1 MMAKHLFIRTF
12 GAGYPSVRARSCVRR
27 PILGLAFLGLSLSA
41 FPLSGSAQAAG
52 FRIQIAALPDEA
64 AATRLQASLVSKVGE
79 AHGVHVVASG
89 GLFKVRVGDF
99 LTRNDA
105 LAALPSLAALG
116 YSDAWIT
123 ADQVGG
129 TERAAAPP
137 SPQSASAAQRP
148 NREDPVTGAGPPDG
162 TVSTRSTDS
171 REPSVQGFRIQIA
184 SVPDEAGAVEAQ
196 RRASSRMGDAETVYV
211 VPAAGAYKIR
221 VGDFPTRADAEARLS
236 EVRGLGYEDAWITGD
251 RVLEGASGGGG
262 QPVVVDP
269 PEAVTSPQTEGQLA
283 ERGGA
288 SSPVTSREDQGAVAR
303 VEAARPEEGA
313 RVGAEV
319 PPVQP
324 ASAPTVNPEPSADPV
339 ATGAPTSLP
348 AQEWTY
354 VGGGGIRLDGR
365 PVEQA
370 WTSRASN
377 RVYRD
382 GGLGTGP
389 ATQVRFAY
397 DEDAFYVATT
407 VRYDTEPQEVSSDPA
422 NQERIVVVLESA
434 RGTSHEW
441 AVTVTGAT
449 LALTGSWTAGG
460 PEASTSVEQRSWSAE
475 VRIPYDAIG
484 TSGNWDEDQWEV
496 SVRWEGPTSTS
507 AQPMMLL

>member
-1 MMAKHLFIRTF
+1 MAKHLFLRTF
-12 GAGYPSVRARSCVRR
+12 GAGYRSVRARSCVRR
-27 PILGLAFLGLSLSA
+27 PILALAFLGLSLAA
-41 FPLSGSAQAAG
+41 FPLAGSAQTAG
-52 FRIQIAALPDEA
+52 FRIQIAALPDEG
-64 AATRLQASLVSKVGE
+64 AATRLQASLASKVSE

-123 ADQVGG
+123 ADQVG
-129 TERAAAPP
+129 TERAEAPP

-148 NREDPVTGAGPPDG
+148 NREDAVTEAGPPEG
-162 TVSTRSTDS
+162 TVSARSSDS
-171 REPSVQGFRIQIA
+171 REPSIQGFRIQIA

-196 RRASSRMGDAETVYV
+196 RRASSRIGDAESVYV

-269 PEAVTSPQTEGQLA
+269 PEGVTSPQTEVQLA

-288 SSPVTSREDQGAVAR
+288 SSPVRSREDQEAVAR
-303 VEAARPEEGA
+303 VEAPPPEEGA

-339 ATGAPTSLP
+339 ATEAPTSLP

-407 VRYDTEPQEVSSDPA
+407 VRYDTEPQEVPSDPA
-422 NQERIVVVLESA
+422 DQERIVVVLESA
-434 RGTSHEW
+434 RGASHEW
-441 AVTVTGAT
+441 GVTVTGAT
-449 LALTGSWTAGG
+449 LALTGSWRAGG
-460 PEASTSVEQRSWSAE
+460 PEARTSVEQRGWSAE

-484 TSGNWDEDQWEV
+484 SSGNWDQDQWEV

-507 AQPMMLL
+507 AQPLMPL